1 MGAIELLEKGRK
13 EVAGFFLDSKGTF
26 LKGESMFSFKGD
38 AYEPNIFFDSK
49 RDEFIFTCTVESG
62 GIADA
67 DFNLKAGVHMV
78 VLTKRDSNGEHASNT
93 EKKETKNF
101 VGYTNNTLAKT
112 TGYYNEQT
120 DR

>member
-1 MGAIELLEKGRK
+1 MGAAVVEETRK
-13 EVAGFFLDSKGTF
+13 EVIGLFVDFNGNV
-26 LKGESMFSFKGD
+26 LKGDSVCRFKGN
-38 AYEPNIFFDSK
+38 ATEPNIFFDSK
-49 RDEFIFTCTVESG
+49 RDEFFFSCTVEKG
-62 GIADA
+62 GIAKA
-67 DFNLKAGVHMV
+67 DFNLKAGLHMV

-93 EKKETKNF
+93 EKKETKNL

>member
-1 MGAIELLEKGRK
+1 MLEENRK
-13 EVAGFFLDSKGTF
+13 EVTGLFLDSKGK
-26 LKGESMFSFKGD
+26 LVKGDSVCSFKGD

>member
-26 LKGESMFSFKGD
+26 LRGESMFSFKGD

-49 RDEFIFTCTVESG
+49 RDEFYFTCTAETE
-62 GIADA
+62 GITDT
-67 DFNLKAGVHMV
+67 DINLKAGVRMV
-78 VLTKRDSNGEHASNT
+78 ALTKRDRNGEHASNL
-93 EKKETKNF
+93 EKKNNNF

>member
-1 MGAIELLEKGRK
+1 VGAVVLEETRK
-13 EVAGFFLDSKGTF
+13 EVIGLFVDSKGNV
-26 LKGESMFSFKGD
+26 LKGDSVCRFKGN
-38 AYEPNIFFDSK
+38 AFEPNIFFDSK
-49 RDEFIFTCTVESG
+49 RDEFFFTCTVENG
-62 GIADA
+62 GIAKA
-67 DFNLKAGVHMV
+67 DFNLKAGAHMV

-93 EKKETKNF
+93 EKKETKNL